1 VTASYPGW
9 LTRRVC
15 SPAGRSSRKAPSA
28 STRVLAALPAT
39 EITAPASG
47 RPAASRTAPET
58 EKASS
63 GWAAGANHNNT
74 KTSQERGV
82 PRPGMRLLMEAPPL
96 RPLRAGRSK
105 RILGG
110 VFLSLPYAGI
120 NRIRF
125 EGVFSG
131 RNGHP

>member
-1 VTASYPGW
+1 M
-9 LTRRVC
+9 L
-15 SPAGRSSRKAPSA
+15 AP
-28 STRVLAALPAT
+28 LLAT
-39 EITAPASG
+39 EIAAPARG

-63 GWAAGANHNNT
+63 GWAAGANSNNA

-82 PRPGMRLLMEAPPL
+82 PRPDVGLLMEAPPL
-96 RPLRAGRSK
+96 PPLWAGRSK